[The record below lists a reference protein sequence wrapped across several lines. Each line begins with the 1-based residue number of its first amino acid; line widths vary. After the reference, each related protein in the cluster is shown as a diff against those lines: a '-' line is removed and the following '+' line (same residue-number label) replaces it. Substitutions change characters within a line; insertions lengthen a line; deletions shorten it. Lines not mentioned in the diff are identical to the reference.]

1 MSILSEKQKFLLLLG
16 AFLFAYWLPMDNLRV
31 RGAVVEAFAMLGD
44 YAREHVLLCLVP
56 ALFIAGAVSVFIR
69 KDAVM
74 RYLGAGAPKP
84 MAYGVASVSGAIL
97 AVCSCT
103 VLPLFAG
110 IYKRG
115 AGLGPAIA
123 FLYSGPGIHVL
134 AIAMTARVLG
144 LELGAARAFGAV
156 TFSLLIG
163 LLMAFLFRS
172 SEQQRQEEFEAL
184 EDEELPRTLSQEIA
198 YFGSMIGFLIFA
210 NWARPAADMGFAM
223 TVFNIKWWLSAA
235 FLSMTVYTSFSWFT
249 KEERSDWLDS
259 TWGFTKQIIPLLL
272 GGVLLAGFLLGRP
285 GLDAGIIPDRFIAEL
300 VGGNS
305 YIANLFASASG
316 ALMYFATL
324 TEVPILQGLLGSGM
338 GKGPALSLLLAGP
351 ALSLPAMIVLK
362 QILGMKKMLTYVAI
376 VVLLSSTIGYV
387 FGMLK

>member
-1 MSILSEKQKFLLLLG
+1 MSEKQKFLLLLG
-16 AFLFAYWLPMDNLRV
+16 SFLFAYWLPMGNLRV
-31 RGAVVEAFAMLGD
+31 QGAVVEAFAMLGD

-110 IYKRG
+110 IFKRG

-123 FLYSGPGIHVL
+123 FLYSGPGINVL

-144 LELGAARAFGAV
+144 FELGAARAFSAV

-172 SEQQRQEEFEAL
+172 SEQQRQEDFEAL
-184 EDEELPRTLSQEIA
+184 EEEELPRNLGQEIA

-235 FLSMTVYTSFSWFT
+235 FLSMTLYASFSWFT
-249 KEERSDWLDS
+249 KEERMDWLDS

-285 GLDAGIIPDRFIAEL
+285 GLDAGIIPDHYIAEL

-305 YIANLFASASG
+305 LAANLFAAASG

-324 TEVPILQGLLGSGM
+324 TEVPILQGLIGSGM

-362 QILGMKKMLTYVAI
+362 QVLGMKKMLTYVAT
-376 VVLLSSTIGYV
+376 VVLFSSTIGFI
-387 FGMLK
+387 FGMF